1 MFNLIPIKAMDAFT
15 NAMFSNDSLTDNGAV
30 THSTAGN
37 FCLDLFFIAGA
48 SRFLSE
54 EVILQAFIRAYRED
68 KNVALKILFWARDA
82 RGGAGEKRFFQV
94 IMKQLSISQPEVYEQ
109 VAIYIPEFGY
119 WKDIFVIEKPTEDTL
134 NWLKHQL
141 DENANA
147 NLLAKWFP
155 RKGEWFV
162 AMHKY
167 LGVSAG
173 VFRRRLTSMSNTVE
187 QKMCANEWE
196 TIQYSTVPSVAGK
209 RYAQTFRKQDG
220 IRYDSYISAV
230 MEGKDKINASVLFP
244 SDLVNKVMANVWD
257 DKDVTAAYDA
267 MWKSLPNYM
276 EGCTE
281 RILPVCDVSGSMQG
295 QPMDVSVGLGLYI
308 SERNEGPFKDLVLT
322 FSESPKFHMIQGNTL
337 TERVHNL
344 SRADWGMNTD
354 LNKTFNV
361 LLDRAIAGKV
371 AQEDMPT
378 KLLIISDM
386 EFDEACGNRTNF
398 DSIKNMYEQWGYQ
411 MPGIVFWN
419 VNGRLG
425 NVPVKANTPNT
436 ALVSGYSPSILTSI
450 LGGKDLSPYSV
461 MMETIGKPR
470 YACIK
475 VD

>member
-1 MFNLIPIKAMDAFT
+1 MDAFT
-15 NAMFSNDSLTDNGAV
+15 NAMFSNDSLTNNGAV
-30 THSTAGN
+30 THSTAGI

-48 SRFLSE
+48 SRFMSE
-54 EVILQAFIRAYRED
+54 QDILKAFIRAYRED
-68 KNVALKILFWARDA
+68 RDTALKILFWARDA

-94 IMKQLSISQPEVYEQ
+94 IMKSLSVSEPEVYEQ
-109 VAIYIPEFGY
+109 LAIYIPTFGY

-134 NWLKHQL
+134 NWLSIQL
-141 DENANA
+141 KENENA

-167 LGVSAG
+167 LKVSAG
-173 VFRRRLTSMSNTVE
+173 AFRRRLTSMSNTVE

-209 RYAQTFRKQDG
+209 RYAQAFQVHDG
-220 IRYDSYISAV
+220 IRYASYISDV
-230 MEGKDKINASVLFP
+230 MEGKTKMNASVLFP
-244 SDLVNKVMANVWD
+244 SDLVNKVMFPDWEERYN
-257 DKDVTAAYDA
+257 TAAYDA

-295 QPMDVSVGLGLYI
+295 QPMDVSIGLGLYI

-322 FSESPKFHMIQGNTL
+322 FSESPEFHMVQGSTL
-337 TERVHNL
+337 SDRVHNL
-344 SRADWGMNTD
+344 RKANWGYNTD
-354 LNKTFNV
+354 LEKTFRV
-361 LLDRAIAGKV
+361 LLDRAKAGNV

-386 EFDEACGNRTNF
+386 EFDEACNNHTNF
-398 DSIKNMYEQWGYQ
+398 DAIKDMYDEAGYQ
-411 MPGIVFWN
+411 MPAIVFWN

-450 LGGKDLSPYSV
+450 LGGKDMSPYSV

>member
-1 MFNLIPIKAMDAFT
+1 MDTFVD
-15 NAMFSNDSLTDNGAV
+15 AMFSNDSLTNNGAV
-30 THSTAGN
+30 THSTAGMH
-37 FCLDLFFIAGA
+37 CLDLFFIAGA
-48 SRFLSE
+48 SRFMSE
-54 EVILQAFIRAYRED
+54 EDILKAFIRAYRED

-94 IMKQLSISQPEVYEQ
+94 IMKQLSVSDPEVYEQ
-109 VAIYIPEFGY
+109 VAIYIPTFGY

-134 NWLKHQL
+134 NWLSIQL
-141 DENANA
+141 KENENA

-162 AMHKY
+162 GMHKY
-167 LGVSAG
+167 LKVSAG
-173 VFRRRLTSMSNTVE
+173 AFRRMLTSMSNTVE

-209 RYAQTFRKQDG
+209 RYAQAFYKQDG
-220 IRYDSYISAV
+220 VRYASYISDV
-230 MEGKDKINASVLFP
+230 MEGKQKMNASVLFP
-244 SDLVNKVMANVWD
+244 SDLVHKVNVD
-257 DKDVTAAYDA
+257 GFNTNAYDA

-276 EGCTE
+276 EGCNE
-281 RILPVCDVSGSMQG
+281 RILPVCDVSGSMMG
-295 QPMDVSVGLGLYI
+295 QPMEVSIGLGLYI

-322 FSESPKFHMIQGNTL
+322 FSDDPQFHKIEGNTL
-337 TERVHNL
+337 SEKVFNL
-344 SRADWGMNTD
+344 GRANWGMNTD
-354 LNKTFNV
+354 LIKTFNV
-361 LLDRAIAGKV
+361 LLKRAIAGNV

-386 EFDEACGNRTNF
+386 EFDQACGSRTNF
-398 DSIKNMYEQWGYQ
+398 DLIKAAYAESGYQ
-411 MPGIVFWN
+411 MPGIIFWN

-436 ALVSGYSPSILTSI
+436 ALVSGYSPSIITNI
-450 LGGKDLSPYSV
+450 LGGKDINPYSV